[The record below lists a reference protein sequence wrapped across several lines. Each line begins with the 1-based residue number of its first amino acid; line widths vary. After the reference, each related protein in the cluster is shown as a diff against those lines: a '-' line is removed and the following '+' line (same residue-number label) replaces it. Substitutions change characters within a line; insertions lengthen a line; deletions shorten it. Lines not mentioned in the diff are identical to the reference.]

1 MDTEGLIEII
11 RQKPVLDALRE
22 EGGLDRRA
30 LEQHL
35 NVSRSTVHR
44 FTRSLRDSD
53 LIERTDSEFVL
64 TPLGEVT
71 AEEVVEFQSALE
83 AASELAPILRVTAA
97 HDVDVDIEAFTGAT
111 VTTTAPGDPYRP
123 VNRFMSL
130 VKSTET
136 LRGLDPA
143 SINPL
148 HVDELYDNINDGM
161 KTEAVYPPVVLEG
174 LLTSNPERA
183 RTVIESGNLTFWVH
197 DDIPFGLTL
206 CDDRIGVGVYDDET
220 GLLRTYVDT
229 DSPTAREWAEDVYA
243 TYRAEATPLTEALDF
258 ARLSSDSAGC
268 GG

>member
-1 MDTEGLIEII
+1 MDTEGLIELI

-22 EGGLDRRA
+22 EGGIDRRE

-35 NVSRSTVHR
+35 DVSRSTVHR
-44 FTRSLRDSD
+44 FTRSLRDSG
-53 LIERTDSEFVL
+53 LIERTGSEFVL

-71 AEEVVEFQSALE
+71 AEEVAEFQSTLE
-83 AASELAPILRVTAA
+83 TAWELAPILRATAP
-97 HDVDVDIEAFTGAT
+97 HDIDIDLEAFAGAT
-111 VTTTAPGDPYRP
+111 VTTAAPGNPYRP

-130 VKSTET
+130 VKTTET

-148 HVDELYDNINDGM
+148 HVDELYDRINAGM
-161 KTEAVYPPVVLEG
+161 ETEAVYPLTVVEE

-183 RTVIESGNLTFWVH
+183 RTAIGSGNLTFWVH
-197 DDIPFGLTL
+197 DDLPFGLTL
-206 CDDRIGVGVYDDET
+206 CDERIGVGVYDDET

-243 TYRAEATPLTEALDF
+243 RYCTEASLLTEEIDLS
-258 ARLSSDSAGC
+258 RLPSGSAESSG
-268 GG
+268 